1 MALLRDEIETLAQNS
16 ITRVAFPRMDQKD
29 IIPLWFGEGDS
40 PTPAFICEAAREA
53 LAAGQTFYQ
62 HTRGR
67 QDLRDA
73 VAAYLHRLYGVRL
86 QPDRVSVPGSAML
99 AMNISV
105 QMALTT
111 GSHGIIVGP
120 AWPNV
125 YNAMRVS
132 GADITWVNQRLSDG
146 RWQLD
151 LAELRAALRPQTR
164 AIFVNSPCNPTG
176 WVMSADEQ
184 AQLLALARER
194 EVLIISDEVY
204 QRLVFDAEA
213 APSFLSIASDE
224 DPVIVFSGFSKSWA
238 MTGWRLGW
246 MIAPARYAT
255 AVAAI
260 SECFN
265 TGAAVFTQPAGIV
278 ALEQGEAWLAE
289 LKARYARG
297 REMVG
302 EILGDHPALALSLPE
317 GAFYAF
323 PRVPGLRSSMA
334 LQTSGSP
341 NEATRPNAG
350 AFAAEAA
357 PDMDR
362 PVKPRYVAGYV
373 IVLTGCAGS
382 GCGGRYCDG
391 GSL

>member
-86 QPDRVSVPGSAML
+86 HPDRVSVPGSAML
-99 AMNISV
+99 AMNIAV

-120 AWPNV
+120 AWPNI

-176 WVMSADEQ
+176 WVMSAEEQ

-204 QRLVFDAEA
+204 QRLVFDAAA
-213 APSFLSIASDE
+213 APSFLSIAGDE

-334 LQTSGSP
+334 L
-341 NEATRPNAG
+341 
-350 AFAAEAA
+350 AEALADEARVGVA
-357 PDMDR
+357 PGEGFGPGNEDCFRLCFAQSHARLAEGLQRIRRFLDS
-362 PVKPRYVAGYV
+362 PRLADFV
-373 IVLTGCAGS
+373 
-382 GCGGRYCDG
+382 D
-391 GSL
+391 